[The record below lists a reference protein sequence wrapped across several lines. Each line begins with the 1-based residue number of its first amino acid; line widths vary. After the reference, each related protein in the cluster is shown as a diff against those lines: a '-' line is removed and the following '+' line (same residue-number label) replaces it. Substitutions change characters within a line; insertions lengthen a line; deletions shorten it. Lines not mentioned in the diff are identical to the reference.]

1 MQSKIQFMK
10 TVNDFNFENKKA
22 LIRVDFNV
30 PLNDNLEVADST
42 RILAA
47 KSTIIKVL
55 EDGGSCVLMSH
66 LGRPNGVE
74 EKFSLKNIVSKVSE
88 IIGVQVQ
95 FSENCIGEK
104 AEQAVAEL
112 ENGEILLL
120 ENLRFHK
127 EEKAGDDEFA
137 KELSKLG
144 DIYVN
149 DAFGTAHRA
158 HASTAIIAK
167 YFPKNKCYGLLL
179 ASEIENIHKVLTDSK
194 KPVTAIIGGA
204 KVSSKITIIES
215 ILDKID
221 HLIIGGGMAF
231 TFIKAQGGSIGSSL
245 VEDDK
250 QEMALSILKLAKEK
264 NVKIHLPVDA
274 IIADQ
279 FSNDAHTKTEA
290 INAIPEGWMGLDVG
304 SKTNTIFRE
313 VILNSNTILWNGPV
327 GVFEMENFAT
337 GTISLGNAIAE
348 ATENGTFSLV
358 GGGDSVAAVKQ
369 FNLTEKVSYVS
380 TGGGAMLEMLEGKTL
395 PGIQAILE

>member
-1 MQSKIQFMK
+1 MK
-10 TVNDFNFENKKA
+10 TINDFNFKNKRA

-30 PLNDNLEVADST
+30 PLNEALEVTDST

-47 KSTIIKVL
+47 KNTIIKVL

-66 LGRPNGVE
+66 LGRPNGIE
-74 EKFSLKNIVSKVSE
+74 EIFSLKHIVDKVSE
-88 IIGVQVQ
+88 IIGVQVR
-95 FSENCIGEK
+95 FCEDCIGEN
-104 AEQAVAEL
+104 AEKAVAEL
-112 ENGEILLL
+112 GNGELLLL

-127 EEKAGDDEFA
+127 EEKVGDEQFA
-137 KELSKLG
+137 KELSNLG
-144 DIYVN
+144 DIYIN

-158 HASTAIIAK
+158 HASTTVIAK
-167 YFPKNKCYGLLL
+167 YFPGNKCFGMLL
-179 ASEIENIHKVLTDSK
+179 ASEIANINKVLTHSE

-221 HLIIGGGMAF
+221 HIIIGGGMAF

-250 QEMALSILKLAKEK
+250 QEMALSILKIAKEK
-264 NVKIHLPVDA
+264 NVKVHLPVDA

-279 FSNDAHTKTEA
+279 FSNDATTKTEA
-290 INAIPEGWMGLDVG
+290 INTIPEGWMGLDVG
-304 SKTNTIFRE
+304 PKTNDIFSE
-313 VILNSNTILWNGPV
+313 VILNSKTVLWNGPV
-327 GVFEMENFAT
+327 GVFELKKFAT

-369 FNLTEKVSYVS
+369 FNLSDKVSYVS

-395 PGIQAILE
+395 PGIQAILEPSKK

>member
-66 LGRPNGVE
+66 LGRPNGIE

-104 AEQAVAEL
+104 AEQAIAEL
-112 ENGEILLL
+112 ENGEVLLL

-221 HLIIGGGMAF
+221 HNIYF
-231 TFIKAQGGSIGSSL
+231 
-245 VEDDK
+245 
-250 QEMALSILKLAKEK
+250 
-264 NVKIHLPVDA
+264 
-274 IIADQ
+274 
-279 FSNDAHTKTEA
+279 
-290 INAIPEGWMGLDVG
+290 
-304 SKTNTIFRE
+304 
-313 VILNSNTILWNGPV
+313 
-327 GVFEMENFAT
+327 
-337 GTISLGNAIAE
+337 
-348 ATENGTFSLV
+348 
-358 GGGDSVAAVKQ
+358 
-369 FNLTEKVSYVS
+369 
-380 TGGGAMLEMLEGKTL
+380 
-395 PGIQAILE
+395 

>member
-74 EKFSLKNIVSKVSE
+74 EKFSLKNIISKVSE

-104 AEQAVAEL
+104 AEQAVTEL
-112 ENGEILLL
+112 ENGEVLLL

-279 FSNDAHTKTEA
+279 FSNDAYTKTEA

-337 GTISLGNAIAE
+337 GSISLGNAIAE

>member
-74 EKFSLKNIVSKVSE
+74 EKFSLKNIISKVSE

-112 ENGEILLL
+112 ENGEVLLL

-250 QEMALSILKLAKEK
+250 QEMALSILKLSKEK

-279 FSNDAHTKTEA
+279 FSNDAFTKTEA

-313 VILNSNTILWNGPV
+313 VILNSKTILWNGPV